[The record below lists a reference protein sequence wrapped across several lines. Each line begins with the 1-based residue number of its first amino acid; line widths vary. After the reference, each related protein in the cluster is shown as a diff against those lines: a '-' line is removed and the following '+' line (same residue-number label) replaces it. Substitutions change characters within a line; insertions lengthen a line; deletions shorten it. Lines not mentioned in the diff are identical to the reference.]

1 MAMAINPAVSG
12 GKRGWLKHSGAFFA
26 GVFVG
31 GVVSMA
37 GVLVVFAAARVVVS
51 SHGLALAAAAVI
63 VWAALHDLGIPLP
76 LPYRPR
82 QVPDWFREVFPA
94 GVVAVAFGGM
104 LGVGFLTLFTYS
116 THLAIL
122 LAIPFIP
129 SFGTMLAVIA
139 IFALGKALV
148 LTDVAN
154 VTTLEDID
162 VQWNRRRIAVLRVG
176 TALVSIGLAVALIA
190 QS

>member
-1 MAMAINPAVSG
+1 MAMTINPAVSG
-12 GKRGWLKHSGAFFA
+12 GKQGWLRHSGALFV

-31 GVVSMA
+31 GVISMA
-37 GVLVVFAAARVVVS
+37 AVLAVFAAARVFLS

-63 VWAALHDLGIPLP
+63 VWAALHDLGVPIP

-82 QVPDWFREVFPA
+82 QVPDWFREVFPP

-122 LAIPFIP
+122 MAIPFIP
-129 SFGTMLAVIA
+129 SFGTMLAVIGL
-139 IFALGKALV
+139 FAFGKTLV
-148 LTDVAN
+148 LAGVAN
-154 VTTLEDID
+154 VSTLEDID
-162 VQWNRRRIAVLRVG
+162 VRWNRRGIAALRVA
-176 TALVSIGLAVALIA
+176 TALVSLGLAVSLVGH
-190 QS
+190 S